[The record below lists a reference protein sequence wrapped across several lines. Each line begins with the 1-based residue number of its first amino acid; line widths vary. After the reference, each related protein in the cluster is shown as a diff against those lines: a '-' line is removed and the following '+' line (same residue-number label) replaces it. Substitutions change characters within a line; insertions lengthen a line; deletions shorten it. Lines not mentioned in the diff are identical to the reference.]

1 MKQLTLQDQYNLIQE
16 GKGNKEI
23 FLKAAKKSYPNL
35 ISNSAGF
42 DEAAAILK
50 KRSVIS
56 ENLLGIGLIS
66 QNNTQ
71 PDWFSIFNNRMKN
84 LQEEAK
90 IEERKPTKEVVDLET
105 QGYNYKDKSNSNNNP
120 GFFQGFYTEMKD
132 PKNCEKSV
140 EEITE
145 MVSKNLAKD
154 PLFYVK
160 DGQFGVKGIGY
171 TDDVPGLRISKE
183 LQGKYKSSGY
193 GDIKESLTEAK
204 KKNGIQAYIKEI
216 EKRGSMAALE
226 AKISA
231 LDEAIEERKQKLSS
245 IEENED
251 IAEFIN
257 QSSLKEIQRE
267 IKELEKAKESY
278 AKIREKMIS
287 KNKKPQRGV
296 IKENPLEGNTSLE
309 QIAEKVRE
317 ILREYHEEIDEP
329 FDDNFVRIEGDKIYF
344 RVGFWEVLPQDL
356 KVKIIS
362 GLSELNIGENSIKF
376 SKEDMYADDEQVD
389 QYEIVLSVNNNIG
402 ENLSFRNKG
411 KSDTVSEDDWKK
423 DKDGWEILDDDR
435 AKVENIRDYSDKEYQ
450 EETGEYFENDIT
462 MKVAPKAFKD
472 RNDMIQKI
480 KAAKPIFLSSEEM
493 QNMSNT
499 DVGDILSASED
510 GGKEAML
517 KLGKERAKEYGKDW
531 NRLEKGITSNS
542 EVPAPLALRDKNGN
556 LHLLAGN
563 TRMMSFTASG
573 KKLPVKVIDYDGD
586 FQYEIVLSVNNNIG
600 ENLSFR
606 NKGKSD
612 TVSEDDVFE
621 VAQKAGEITL
631 DAQSALEDLITVFGP
646 NIPRYEFINVLEEY
660 DMIYLANDVLYTQPS
675 GFSMNETKLRKVIRN
690 IIRETL
696 SK

>member
-1 MKQLTLQDQYNLIQE
+1 
-16 GKGNKEI
+16 
-23 FLKAAKKSYPNL
+23 
-35 ISNSAGF
+35 
-42 DEAAAILK
+42 
-50 KRSVIS
+50 
-56 ENLLGIGLIS
+56 
-66 QNNTQ
+66 
-71 PDWFSIFNNRMKN
+71 
-84 LQEEAK
+84 
-90 IEERKPTKEVVDLET
+90 
-105 QGYNYKDKSNSNNNP
+105 
-120 GFFQGFYTEMKD
+120 MKD

-204 KKNGIQAYIKEI
+204 KKNEIQAYIKEI

-389 QYEIVLSVNNNIG
+389 QFYYCQLM
-402 ENLSFRNKG
+402 
-411 KSDTVSEDDWKK
+411 
-423 DKDGWEILDDDR
+423 
-435 AKVENIRDYSDKEYQ
+435 A
-450 EETGEYFENDIT
+450 
-462 MKVAPKAFKD
+462 
-472 RNDMIQKI
+472 
-480 KAAKPIFLSSEEM
+480 
-493 QNMSNT
+493 
-499 DVGDILSASED
+499 
-510 GGKEAML
+510 
-517 KLGKERAKEYGKDW
+517 
-531 NRLEKGITSNS
+531 
-542 EVPAPLALRDKNGN
+542 
-556 LHLLAGN
+556 
-563 TRMMSFTASG
+563 
-573 KKLPVKVIDYDGD
+573 
-586 FQYEIVLSVNNNIG
+586 
-600 ENLSFR
+600 
-606 NKGKSD
+606 
-612 TVSEDDVFE
+612 
-621 VAQKAGEITL
+621 
-631 DAQSALEDLITVFGP
+631 
-646 NIPRYEFINVLEEY
+646 
-660 DMIYLANDVLYTQPS
+660 
-675 GFSMNETKLRKVIRN
+675 
-690 IIRETL
+690 
-696 SK
+696 

>member
-411 KSDTVSEDDWKK
+411 KSDTVSEDD
-423 DKDGWEILDDDR
+423 
-435 AKVENIRDYSDKEYQ
+435 
-450 EETGEYFENDIT
+450 
-462 MKVAPKAFKD
+462 
-472 RNDMIQKI
+472 
-480 KAAKPIFLSSEEM
+480 
-493 QNMSNT
+493 
-499 DVGDILSASED
+499 
-510 GGKEAML
+510 
-517 KLGKERAKEYGKDW
+517 
-531 NRLEKGITSNS
+531 
-542 EVPAPLALRDKNGN
+542 
-556 LHLLAGN
+556 
-563 TRMMSFTASG
+563 
-573 KKLPVKVIDYDGD
+573 
-586 FQYEIVLSVNNNIG
+586 
-600 ENLSFR
+600 
-606 NKGKSD
+606 
-612 TVSEDDVFE
+612 VFE